1 MMFPSKPSLGF
12 SLIELMVVMAIMA
25 VLMSL
30 SGGLFQ
36 QSINQ
41 QERHVE
47 LEKTQQL
54 FKQLAYKAYYQG
66 SIQQVRVEE
75 NKVYIFAKI
84 NQNDDALVELNSLDD
99 TRSFSDRN
107 NRTTTEFSL
116 LSNMFNEND
125 RENETQ
131 LSEATY
137 VVEQIIEFN
146 QLTFVAQQYNISTTG
161 IIHPNYLGVFT
172 KNGIRNF
179 TLASVFSANE

>member
-1 MMFPSKPSLGF
+1 MMFPSKYSLGF

-66 SIQQVRVEE
+66 SIQKVRIEE
-75 NKVYIFAKI
+75 NKVYVFSKI
-84 NQNDDALVELNSLDD
+84 NQSDDLLAEEIDLANGLFNRDINDTASVQS
-99 TRSFSDRN
+99 
-107 NRTTTEFSL
+107 SL
-116 LSNMFNEND
+116 LSDMFYQD
-125 RENETQ
+125 QGDTQ
-131 LSEATY
+131 TAESDY
-137 VVEQIIEFN
+137 VVERVIEFN
-146 QLTFVAQQYNISTTG
+146 QLTFVAQHYDISTNG
-161 IIHPNYLGVFT
+161 IIQPSHIGVFT
-172 KNGIRNF
+172 KNGIRKF
-179 TLASVFSANE
+179 TLASVFSVHE